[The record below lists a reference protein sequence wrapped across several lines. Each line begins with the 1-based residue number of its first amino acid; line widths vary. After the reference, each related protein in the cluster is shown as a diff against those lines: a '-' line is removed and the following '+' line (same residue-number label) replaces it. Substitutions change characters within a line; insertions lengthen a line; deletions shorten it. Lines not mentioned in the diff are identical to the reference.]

1 MKEII
6 ENLIF
11 NNEKLRFETVDIENK
26 LKEELEEK
34 RGPLFYRDFAN
45 HILLLEKEGKI
56 VRLKNAQVYS
66 RDTRIATKY
75 QKQKTNFPNEEET
88 KNKIQAYFHPQ
99 MQLSTYFKNLEQFK
113 KDQCYLEKISS
124 FLLNKSAWEPYL
136 SVNERSFEIFGNEK
150 FLGSAA
156 GLKILSM
163 IGLSFEQLACYETY
177 EPFFHFGFVT
187 RSTENILIVENKD
200 TFFSLK
206 KLFQEG
212 TTRWENKHFS
222 MLIYG
227 EGNKITKS
235 INYLEELKVPIE
247 TSIFY
252 FGDLDPEGIS
262 IYERLRQGKEREI
275 HIMKIFYVELW
286 KRRKNSK
293 IIGKE
298 QKWNQTAIDNFL
310 SNFNTQEQT
319 EIHNYLLEKNYV
331 PQEALNIEILR
342 SLSDGIRKTV

>member
-1 MKEII
+1 MKGLI

-11 NNEKLRFETVDIENK
+11 NNDKVRFETVEIENK
-26 LKEELEEK
+26 LKEEMGQN
-34 RGPLFYRDFAN
+34 RGPLFYKELAT
-45 HILLLEKEGKI
+45 HILLLEEEGKI
-56 VRLKNAQVYS
+56 VRLKNAQSYS

-75 QKQKTNFPNEEET
+75 QKQKFNNTNEEI
-88 KNKIQAYFHPQ
+88 KLQIHSSFHPQ
-99 MQLSTYFKNLEQFK
+99 MEMKIYLENLEQFK
-113 KDQCYLEKISS
+113 KDELYLEKISE
-124 FLLNKSAWEPYL
+124 FLINKSDREPYL
-136 SVNERSFEIFGNEK
+136 SVNERSFELFGNEK
-150 FLGSAA
+150 YLGSAA

-163 IGLSFEQLACYETY
+163 IGLRFEQLACYETY
-177 EPFFHFGFVT
+177 EPFFHFGLAIE
-187 RSTENILIVENKD
+187 STENILIVENKD

-212 TTRWENKHFS
+212 ITKWENKHFS

-235 INYLEELKVPIE
+235 INYLEELKVHSE

-262 IYERLRQGKEREI
+262 IYDRLNKGKEREVK
-275 HIMKIFYVELW
+275 IMHLFYTELW
-286 KRRKNSK
+286 KRKKNSK

-310 SNFNTQEQT
+310 CNFDIQEQK
-319 EIHNYLLEKNYV
+319 EIRNYLIEKKYV
-331 PQEALNIEILR
+331 PQEALNIELLR
-342 SLSDGIRKTV
+342 SLSDGFRKTV